1 MKDKPDDFRLAES
14 LSEGI
19 LMRVDM
25 KIATLVMVWLV
36 FVGVWS
42 HGIRG
47 QEPAATVIVTPTPS
61 PEQTRPDEEVV
72 PLLSMPQVPMVSRPM
87 PEIVYETKAEE
98 QADIVGEH
106 EGPGFAF
113 TYVPPLSLNDS
124 IRLMRRCIDLLEQNN
139 DQFMEL
145 RKETARDALADVIE
159 YVKTVDHAH
168 SLLTHYKWYYI
179 GRNKVSLG
187 EEIDEDTYNVKPL
200 LKGAS
205 AISFS
210 ATRGDVYV
218 NRMKVIDAHGAET
231 NFKIDKWIDSGLPRR
246 EICYLF
252 FQTDIARIIM
262 DYSAKKNES
271 PRLSVY
277 GGVTPMPEY
286 AKEAI
291 YYLAAARKAT
301 ETGNF
306 PEAIEN
312 IKRGWMRLLNYKRA
326 RRL

>member
-1 MKDKPDDFRLAES
+1 
-14 LSEGI
+14 
-19 LMRVDM
+19 MRVAI
-25 KIATLVMVWLV
+25 KIATLVMVWLSC
-36 FVGVWS
+36 VGMWPQ
-42 HGIRG
+42 GIRG
-47 QEPAATVIVTPTPS
+47 QEPAATVTVTPTPS
-61 PEQTRPDEEVV
+61 AEQTRTGEEVV
-72 PLLSMPQVPMVSRPM
+72 PLLSMPQVPVMSLPM
-87 PEIVYETKAEE
+87 PGIGSETKAEE
-98 QADIVGEH
+98 QADIVVEH
-106 EGPGFAF
+106 EGPGFTF

-124 IRLMRRCIDLLEQNN
+124 IHLMRRCVDLLEQNN

-145 RKETARDALADVIE
+145 RKEKVRDALADVIE

-187 EEIDEDTYNVKPL
+187 EEIDEDTYYIEPL

-218 NRMKVIDAHGAET
+218 RRMKVIDANGAET

-252 FQTDIARIIM
+252 FQTDIARIIV
-262 DYSAKKNES
+262 DYSAKKNEG

-277 GGVTPMPEY
+277 VGVTPMPEY

-301 ETGNF
+301 EKGNF

-312 IKRGWMRLLNYKRA
+312 IKRGWMRLLNYKLA

>member
-1 MKDKPDDFRLAES
+1 MKGEPDDFRLAKS

-36 FVGVWS
+36 CVGVLP

-47 QEPAATVIVTPTPS
+47 QEPAATVIITPTPS

-72 PLLSMPQVPMVSRPM
+72 PLLSMPQVPVVSRPM
-87 PEIVYETKAEE
+87 PGIGNETKTEQ

-106 EGPGFAF
+106 EEPGFTF

-139 DQFMEL
+139 DQFVEL
-145 RKETARDALADVIE
+145 RKEKARDALADVIE
-159 YVKTVDHAH
+159 YVKTVDQAH
-168 SLLTHYKWYYI
+168 SLLAHYKWYYI

-187 EEIDEDTYNVKPL
+187 DEIDEDTYDVEPL

-218 NRMKVIDAHGAET
+218 HRMKVIDAHGAET

-277 GGVTPMPEY
+277 VGVTPMPEY

-301 ETGNF
+301 ESGNF

-312 IKRGWMRLLNYKRA
+312 IRRGWMRLLNYKLA

>member
-1 MKDKPDDFRLAES
+1 
-14 LSEGI
+14 
-19 LMRVDM
+19 MRVAI
-25 KIATLVMVWLV
+25 KIAMLVMAWLGC
-36 FVGVWS
+36 VGVWPQ
-42 HGIRG
+42 GIRG
-47 QEPAATVIVTPTPS
+47 QEPAATVIATPTPS

-72 PLLSMPQVPMVSRPM
+72 PLLSMPQVPVVSLPM
-87 PEIVYETKAEE
+87 PGIGNETKTEE
-98 QADIVGEH
+98 QADIVVEH
-106 EGPGFAF
+106 EGPGFTF

-124 IRLMRRCIDLLEQNN
+124 IRLIRRCIQLLEENK
-139 DQFMEL
+139 DHFVEL
-145 RKETARDALADVIE
+145 RKEKVREALADVIE
-159 YVKTVDHAH
+159 YIKTVDHAH

-179 GRNKVSLG
+179 GRNKVSRG

-218 NRMKVIDAHGAET
+218 HRMKVIDAHGAET

-262 DYSAKKNES
+262 DYSAKKNEG

-277 GGVTPMPEY
+277 VGVTPMPEY

-301 ETGNF
+301 EKGNF
-306 PEAIEN
+306 TEAIEN
-312 IKRGWMRLLNYKRA
+312 IKRGWMRLLNYKLA